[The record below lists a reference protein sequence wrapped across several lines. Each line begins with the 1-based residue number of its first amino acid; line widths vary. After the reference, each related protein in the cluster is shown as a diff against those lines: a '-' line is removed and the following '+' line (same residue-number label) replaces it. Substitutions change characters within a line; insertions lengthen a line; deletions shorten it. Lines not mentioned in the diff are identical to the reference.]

1 MSLMGSLYV
10 GVSGLNVSQNGL
22 NTTGHNLANVETEGY
37 VRQQTVLQ
45 TSQYRTI
52 GQSYISPMQTGL
64 GAETAAVR
72 QVRDLFLDKSYR
84 QELGRRG
91 FYDSQYETV
100 SEIENLMGEL
110 EGVAFQD
117 SIADFWNNLQELAK
131 EPDSLVKRASLIE
144 TSVSFVERA
153 ENLFKQLRDY
163 QLNLNLKITNT
174 VNKINEIG
182 DKITELNDRICAY
195 ESNGYE
201 NANDLRDSRNK
212 LIDELSQMITI
223 TYRENPEGR
232 VTINAEGVPFVTED
246 MTHHMGTMTVT
257 QIRERQMGSEEFAKD
272 TAGAMENSEML
283 IPIWPTYG
291 NVEVYNR
298 DLIPNSADNSDVGG
312 LKGFIL
318 ARGTKVAKATDI
330 PIEPKKEAFTDEFGD
345 IDEAAYEL
353 AMKDFK
359 EAVKVYNKTIDPSIV
374 MSTQAQYDQLIHGI
388 VTTINDILCPNK
400 EVMIAAGT
408 TVELSNGETYTYE
421 ENTVI
426 QILDEENAPIGLNG
440 EGGTELF
447 SRKSMPRYMEYQEI
461 TLANGETIR
470 AKIYNEEDP
479 TNNYS
484 LYTVGELVINQEMIE
499 DKSKMPLSQNT
510 NTGDYDIK
518 TTEKLLKAWQE
529 PFATL
534 SPNTLTKSNFNDYYN
549 SLIGSVATTGDRYDT
564 IVKSQEGMVTSI
576 DNQRQSVLGV
586 STDDELTNLIKFQH
600 GYNAAARY
608 MNVID
613 QMLEHIV
620 TRI

>member
-72 QVRDLFLDKSYR
+72 QVRDIFLDKSYR

-131 EPDSLVKRASLIE
+131 EPDSLVKRASLVE
-144 TSVSFVERA
+144 TSVSFIERS

-174 VNKINEIG
+174 VSRINEIG
-182 DKITELNDRICAY
+182 DKISELNDRICAY

-212 LIDELSQMITI
+212 LLDELSQMITI

-232 VTINAEGVPFVTED
+232 VTVNAEGVPFVTED
-246 MTHHMGTMTVT
+246 VTHHMGTMTVT
-257 QIRERQMGSEEFAKD
+257 QIRERELGSEEFDNDA
-272 TAGAMENSEML
+272 TGTMENSEML
-283 IPIWPTYG
+283 IPVWPTYG
-291 NVEVYNR
+291 EVEVYNR
-298 DLIPNSADNSDVGG
+298 DLIPNSADNSDIGS
-312 LKGFIL
+312 LKGLIL

-330 PIEPKKEAFTDEFGD
+330 PIAPNKDDYMDEFGTLN
-345 IDEAAYEL
+345 EESYNL
-353 AMKDFK
+353 ALK
-359 EAVKVYNKTIDPSIV
+359 EYKEDAKTYNQTIEPSIV

-400 EVMIAAGT
+400 EVVIAAGT
-408 TVELSNGETYTYE
+408 TIELANGDTYTYE
-421 ENTVI
+421 NDTVI
-426 QILDEENAPIGLNG
+426 KVFDDENAPIGING

-447 SRKSMPRYMEYQEI
+447 SRKSMPRYTDYQEI
-461 TLANGETIR
+461 TLANGEIIR
-470 AKIYNEEDP
+470 AKVYNEEDP
-479 TNNYS
+479 NNNYS
-484 LYTVGELVINQEMIE
+484 LYTVGELVVNQEMIE
-499 DKSKMPLSQNT
+499 DKSKMPLSQNS

-549 SLIGSVATTGDRYDT
+549 TFIGSIATTGERYDT
-564 IVKSQEGMVTSI
+564 IVKSQEGMVASI

-586 STDDELTNLIKFQH
+586 SSDDELTNLIKFQH
-600 GYNAAARY
+600 AYNAAARY

>member
-312 LKGFIL
+312 LKGLIL

-330 PIEPKKEAFTDEFGD
+330 PIAPKKEAFTDEFGD

-353 AMKDFK
+353 AMKDYK
-359 EAVKVYNKTIDPSIV
+359 EAVNVYNKTIDPSIV

-421 ENTVI
+421 ENTMI
-426 QILDEENAPIGLNG
+426 QILDDENAPIGLNG

-447 SRKSMPRYMEYQEI
+447 SRKSMPRYMDYQEI

-499 DKSKMPLSQNT
+499 DKSKMPLSQNS

-600 GYNAAARY
+600 AYNAAARY

>member
-1 MSLMGSLYV
+1 MSLMSSLYV
-10 GVSGLNVSQNGL
+10 GVSGLQVSQNGL

-52 GQSYISPMQTGL
+52 GQSYISPMQIGL
-64 GAETAAVR
+64 GAEAAAVR
-72 QVRDLFLDKSYR
+72 QVRDVFLDKSYR

-117 SIADFWNNLQELAK
+117 SIANFWNNLQELAK
-131 EPDSLVKRASLIE
+131 EPDSLVKRASLVE

-174 VNKINEIG
+174 ISRINEIG
-182 DKITELNDRICAY
+182 DQISKLNDRICAY
-195 ESNGYE
+195 ESNRLE
-201 NANDLRDSRNK
+201 HANDLRDTRNK
-212 LIDELSQMITI
+212 LLDELSQMVTI
-223 TYRENPEGR
+223 TYRENADGR
-232 VTINAEGVPFVTED
+232 VTVNAEGVPFVTED
-246 MTHHMGTMTVT
+246 VTHHMGSMTVT
-257 QIRERQMGSEEFAKD
+257 QIRQRQLDEDEFNA
-272 TAGAMENSEML
+272 TGMMENSDML

-291 NVEVYNR
+291 NVEVFNR
-298 DLIPNSADNSDVGG
+298 DLIPNPADNSDIGS
-312 LKGFIL
+312 LKGLIL

-330 PIEPKKEAFTDEFGD
+330 PIAPNKDNYLDEFGD
-345 IDEAAYEL
+345 LKEDAYNL
-353 AMKDFK
+353 ALKEYK
-359 EAVKVYNKTIDPSIV
+359 EAVKTYNKTIEPSVV
-374 MSTQAQYDQLIHGI
+374 MQTQAQYDQLIHGI
-388 VTTINDILCPNK
+388 VTKINDILCPNK
-400 EVMIAAGT
+400 EVTIAAGT
-408 TVELSNGETYTYE
+408 TIELSNGDTYTYDKD
-421 ENTVI
+421 TVI
-426 QILDEENAPIGLNG
+426 KIFDDENAPIGING

-447 SRKSMPRYMEYQEI
+447 SRKSMPRYTDYQEI
-461 TLANGETIR
+461 TLANGDTVLAR
-470 AKIYNEEDP
+470 IYNEEDKA
-479 TNNYS
+479 NNYS
-484 LYTVGELVINQEMIE
+484 LYTVGELVVNQELIE
-499 DKSKMPLSQNT
+499 DKSKMPLSQNS

-518 TTEKLLKAWQE
+518 TTERLLKSWQE

-534 SPNTLTKSNFNDYYN
+534 SPNTLTKTNINDYYN
-549 SLIGSVATTGDRYDT
+549 SLIGGIATTGERYHT

-586 STDDELTNLIKFQH
+586 ASDDELTSLIKFQH
-600 GYNAAARY
+600 AYNAAARY
-608 MNVID
+608 INVID

>member
-1 MSLMGSLYV
+1 MSLMGSLYI

-72 QVRDLFLDKSYR
+72 QVRDIFLDRSYR

-131 EPDSLVKRASLIE
+131 EPDSLVKRASLVQ
-144 TSVSFVERA
+144 TSVNFIERA
-153 ENLFKQLRDY
+153 ENLYKQLRDY

-174 VNKINEIG
+174 ISRINEIG
-182 DKITELNDRICAY
+182 DEITKLNDRICAY
-195 ESNGYE
+195 ESNRYE
-201 NANDLRDSRNK
+201 NANDLRDTRNK
-212 LIDELSQMITI
+212 LLDELSQMITI
-223 TYRENPEGR
+223 TYRENAEGR
-232 VTINAEGVPFVTED
+232 VTVNAEGVPFVTED
-246 MTHHMGTMTVT
+246 VTHHMGTMTVT
-257 QIRERQMGSEEFAKD
+257 QIRQRELGSEEFNKD
-272 TAGAMENSEML
+272 ATGAMENSEML
-283 IPIWPTYG
+283 IPVWPTYG
-291 NVEVYNR
+291 DVEVFNR
-298 DLIPNSADNSDVGG
+298 DLIPNSADNSDIGS
-312 LKGFIL
+312 LKGLIL

-330 PIEPKKEAFTDEFGD
+330 PIAPNQDDYLDEFGALK
-345 IDEAAYEL
+345 EAVYGQAFKEY
-353 AMKDFK
+353 K
-359 EAVKVYNKTIDPSIV
+359 EAVKTYNKTIEPSIV
-374 MSTQAQYDQLIHGI
+374 MSAQAQYDQLIHGI

-400 EVMIAAGT
+400 EVVIAAGT
-408 TVELSNGETYTYE
+408 AVELPNGGTYTYE
-421 ENTVI
+421 EDTVI
-426 QILDEENAPIGLNG
+426 KIFDDENAPIGING

-447 SRKSMPRYMEYQEI
+447 SRKSMPRYTDYQEI
-461 TLANGETIR
+461 TLANGDMIR
-470 AKIYNEEDP
+470 AKIYNEEDS

-484 LYTVGELVINQEMIE
+484 LYTVGELVVNQEMIE
-499 DKSKMPLSQNT
+499 DKSKIPLSQSS

-518 TTEKLLKAWQE
+518 TTERLLKAWQE

-549 SLIGSVATTGDRYDT
+549 SFIGSIATTGERYDT

-576 DNQRQSVLGV
+576 ENQRQSVLGV
-586 STDDELTNLIKFQH
+586 SSDDELTNLIKFQH
-600 GYNAAARY
+600 AYNAAARY

>member
-91 FYDSQYETV
+91 FYDSQYETE

-201 NANDLRDSRNK
+201 NANDLRDTRNK

-232 VTINAEGVPFVTED
+232 VTINASLISMPAFN
-246 MTHHMGTMTVT
+246 
-257 QIRERQMGSEEFAKD
+257 IEREFAR
-272 TAGAMENSEML
+272 T
-283 IPIWPTYG
+283 I
-291 NVEVYNR
+291 
-298 DLIPNSADNSDVGG
+298 
-312 LKGFIL
+312 
-318 ARGTKVAKATDI
+318 KVA
-330 PIEPKKEAFTDEFGD
+330 
-345 IDEAAYEL
+345 
-353 AMKDFK
+353 
-359 EAVKVYNKTIDPSIV
+359 
-374 MSTQAQYDQLIHGI
+374 
-388 VTTINDILCPNK
+388 
-400 EVMIAAGT
+400 
-408 TVELSNGETYTYE
+408 
-421 ENTVI
+421 
-426 QILDEENAPIGLNG
+426 
-440 EGGTELF
+440 F
-447 SRKSMPRYMEYQEI
+447 S
-461 TLANGETIR
+461 L
-470 AKIYNEEDP
+470 
-479 TNNYS
+479 
-484 LYTVGELVINQEMIE
+484 
-499 DKSKMPLSQNT
+499 
-510 NTGDYDIK
+510 
-518 TTEKLLKAWQE
+518 
-529 PFATL
+529 
-534 SPNTLTKSNFNDYYN
+534 
-549 SLIGSVATTGDRYDT
+549 
-564 IVKSQEGMVTSI
+564 
-576 DNQRQSVLGV
+576 
-586 STDDELTNLIKFQH
+586 
-600 GYNAAARY
+600 
-608 MNVID
+608 
-613 QMLEHIV
+613 
-620 TRI
+620 

>member
-1 MSLMGSLYV
+1 MGLMGSLYV

-22 NTTGHNLANVETEGY
+22 NTTGHNLANVDTEGY

-72 QVRDLFLDKSYR
+72 QVRDIFLDKSYR

-131 EPDSLVKRASLIE
+131 EPDSIVKRASLVE
-144 TSVSFVERA
+144 TSVSFIERA
-153 ENLFKQLRDY
+153 ENLFKQLSDY

-174 VNKINEIG
+174 ISRINEIG
-182 DKITELNDRICAY
+182 DQISELNDRICAY

-201 NANDLRDSRNK
+201 NANDLRDTRNK
-212 LIDELSQMITI
+212 LLDELSQMITI

-232 VTINAEGVPFVTED
+232 VTVNAEGVPFVTED
-246 MTHHMGTMTVT
+246 VTHHMGTMTVT
-257 QIRERQMGSEEFAKD
+257 QIRQRELGDEEFNND
-272 TAGAMENSEML
+272 TTGAMENSGML

-291 NVEVYNR
+291 NVEVFNR
-298 DLIPNSADNSDVGG
+298 DLIPNSADNSDIGS

-318 ARGTKVAKATDI
+318 ARGTKVAKTTDI
-330 PIEPKKEAFTDEFGD
+330 PKAPNKEDYLDEFGNLN
-345 IDEAAYEL
+345 EESYNLEL
-353 AMKDFK
+353 KRYK
-359 EAVKVYNKTIDPSIV
+359 EDVKAYNKTIEPSIV

-400 EVMIAAGT
+400 EVVIAANT
-408 TVELSNGETYTYE
+408 SIELPNGDTYTYE
-421 ENTVI
+421 KDTI
-426 QILDEENAPIGLNG
+426 IKIFDKDNAPIGIDG

-447 SRKSMPRYMEYQEI
+447 SRKSMLRYTKEQEI
-461 TLANGETIR
+461 TLANGELIR
-470 AKIYNEEDP
+470 AKVYNEEDKN
-479 TNNYS
+479 NNYS
-484 LYTVGELVINQEMIE
+484 LYTVGELVVNQELIE
-499 DKSKMPLSQNT
+499 DKSKMPLSQSS

-518 TTEKLLKAWQE
+518 TTEKLLQAWQE

-534 SPNTLTKSNFNDYYN
+534 SPNTLTKTNFNDYYN
-549 SLIGSVATTGDRYDT
+549 ALIGSIATTGERFDT

-586 STDDELTNLIKFQH
+586 SSDDELTNLIKFQH
-600 GYNAAARY
+600 AYNAAARY